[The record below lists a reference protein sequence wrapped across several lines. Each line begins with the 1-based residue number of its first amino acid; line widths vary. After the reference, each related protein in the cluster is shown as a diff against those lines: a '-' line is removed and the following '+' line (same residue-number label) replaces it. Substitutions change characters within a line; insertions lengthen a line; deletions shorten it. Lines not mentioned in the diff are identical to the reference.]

1 MKTPI
6 LQEINILRQQGKTF
20 QAIADMYGCSRQY
33 IHQLVN
39 SKPKKMKAP
48 TKQQLYEQI
57 AKLEGLNLKLTEERS
72 REKEKRWKELLPQA
86 YEVCRGQLKAIFPNL
101 LTKLRFEHVDEGG
114 YWFTFQLVNDSRVQ
128 TYAVRHLELLD
139 ALKTL

>member
-1 MKTPI
+1 METPI

-20 QAIADMYGCSRQY
+20 QTIADMYGCSRQY

-57 AKLEGLNLKLTEERS
+57 EELARLNRKVVEERN
-72 REKEKRWKELLPQA
+72 RERIKAWEESLPQA
-86 YEVCRGQLKAIFPNL
+86 YEECRRQLKAIFPHL
-101 LTKLRFEHVDEGG
+101 LTMLRFEHVDEGG
-114 YWFTFQLVNDSRVQ
+114 YWFTFHLVNDSRVQ
-128 TYAVRHLELLD
+128 TYAIRHSDLSYIPKRL
-139 ALKTL
+139 